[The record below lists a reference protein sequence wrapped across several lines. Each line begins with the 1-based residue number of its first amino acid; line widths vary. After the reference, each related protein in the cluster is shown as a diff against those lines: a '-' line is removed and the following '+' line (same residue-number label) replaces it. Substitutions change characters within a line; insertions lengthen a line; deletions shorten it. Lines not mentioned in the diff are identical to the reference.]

1 MSEKFTRWGK
11 RPEETMARTL
21 VARATFE
28 TPLSAGEAPAV
39 PGLQR
44 RSFARALSVEK
55 RSTSPVGRMLYG
67 AVPFDAVIQTAD
79 GYGELL
85 VSGAFATS
93 LITDDPRV
101 LFNFNVDKVI
111 GRKSAATV
119 VFQETRDALR
129 FQAEVPS
136 TSWGDDL
143 LVMIRRGD
151 VDSVAVAFQIQEYVW
166 GERDGIRVRQIT
178 KARLLAASVSTYDG
192 FQTLQAE
199 AQTAIE
205 NAHSEGFRA
214 GLALASKPQA
224 RVSATGQAQLSAP
237 ISARTMSTRKT
248 RAQIE
253 RMNHV

>member
-1 MSEKFTRWGK
+1 MSQRFTRWGK
-11 RPEETMARTL
+11 RPEETKARTL

-101 LFNFNVDKVI
+101 LLNLNVDKVI

-151 VDSVAVAFQIQEYVW
+151 VDSVSVAFQIMAYVW

-178 KARLLAASVSTYDG
+178 KARLLAASVSTFDG

-199 AQTAIE
+199 AQTAVE
-205 NAHSEGFRA
+205 NSRAEGYQA
-214 GLALASKPQA
+214 GLRASASKPKA
-224 RVSATGQAQLSAP
+224 RVATN
-237 ISARTMSTRKT
+237 ARTV

-253 RMNHV
+253 RKNHV

>member
-1 MSEKFTRWGK
+1 MSERFTRWG
-11 RPEETMARTL
+11 RRQPEEPKAL
-21 VARATFE
+21 APCATFE
-28 TPLSAGEAPAV
+28 PPILAASAPGI
-39 PGLQR
+39 PGLQK
-44 RSFARALSVEK
+44 RSFARALSVAK
-55 RSTSPVGRMLYG
+55 RSASPAGCMIYG

-85 VSGAFATS
+85 VPGAFAAS

-101 LFNFNVDKVI
+101 LFNFNVEKVI
-111 GRKSAATV
+111 GRKSSGTV
-119 VFQETRDALR
+119 VFQETRDSLR
-129 FQAEVPS
+129 FEANMPD
-136 TSWGDDL
+136 TSWGDDVL
-143 LVMIRRGD
+143 TLIRRGD
-151 VDSVAVAFQIQEYVW
+151 VDSVAVAFQIMEYVW
-166 GERDGIRVRQIT
+166 GERDGLRVRQIT

-224 RVSATGQAQLSAP
+224 RVSATAQLSAP

-248 RAQIE
+248 RALLE
-253 RMNHV
+253 RMNYHV

>member
-1 MSEKFTRWGK
+1 MGERFTRWGK
-11 RPEETMARTL
+11 RPEEPKAL
-21 VARATFE
+21 APCATFE
-28 TPLSAGEAPAV
+28 PPILAASAPGI
-39 PGLQR
+39 PGLQK

-85 VSGAFATS
+85 VPGAFAAS

-111 GRKSAATV
+111 GRKSSGTV
-119 VFQETRDALR
+119 VFQESRDALR

-143 LVMIRRGD
+143 LVLLRRGD
-151 VDSVAVAFQIQEYVW
+151 VDSVAVAFQTQEYVW
-166 GERDGIRVRQIT
+166 EERDGIRVRQIT

-214 GLALASKPQA
+214 GLALTSKPQA
-224 RVSATGQAQLSAP
+224 RGSATGQAP
-237 ISARTMSTRKT
+237 ISARTMSTRKI
-248 RAQIE
+248 RAQ